1 MMPVTSHPASTRRR
15 VSLRALLASL
25 VAATWLFATS
35 VAPTSAASV
44 TGADAVN
51 IRECPSVDCEVL
63 ATAPLGAELKVTGQA
78 TGSFLPVSYDG
89 VDGYAFDLYVSVP
102 GEEAPWLTSGEPG
115 CQRVALIFNIGI
127 GDPPSERVVE
137 TLLDR
142 DVPATMFAMGWW
154 AEEQPDYLRRLADE
168 GFVIGSHGHARNE
181 LTTLDDAAIVADL
194 KAADEAIARV
204 IGSDPE
210 PWFTPYA
217 AASDPRVRA
226 IVADAGYL
234 PVGWEVPAADY
245 GADATAG
252 QVYERVMNNI
262 YDGAIVEMHLDGP
275 ATEWSTAEALPWII
289 DELRADGYD
298 FVTVPDLAMPCA

>member
-1 MMPVTSHPASTRRR
+1 MQVPLRLFSGHRRAT
-15 VSLRALLASL
+15 LRATLASI
-25 VAATWLFATS
+25 VAVAWLLLNGVVPAR
-35 VAPTSAASV
+35 AAAV

-51 IRECPSVDCEVL
+51 IRACPSVDCEVL
-63 ATAPLGAELKVTGQA
+63 ATAPLGARLRVTGEA
-78 TGSFLPVSYDG
+78 EGSFLPVRYSG
-89 VDGYAFDLYVSVP
+89 VDGYAFDLYVTES

-127 GDPPSERVVE
+127 GDPPSETVVD

-142 DVPATMFAMGWW
+142 QVPATMFAMGWW
-154 AEEQPDYLRRLADE
+154 AEEQPVYLRRLADE
-168 GFVIGSHGHARNE
+168 GFVIGSHGHNRQE
-181 LTTLDDAAIVADL
+181 LTTLDDTAIAADL

-204 IGSDPE
+204 TGNEPE

-226 IVADAGYL
+226 VVGAAGYL

-245 GADATAG
+245 GADATSAE
-252 QVYERVMNNI
+252 VYDRVMSNI

-289 DELRADGYD
+289 DELEAEGYD
-298 FVTVPDLAMPCA
+298 FVTVPEMATPCA